1 MSRWKRAVGFAAGKA
16 VLAWARARGVEGR
29 ALSER
34 ERAVLAPI
42 YAQAVDYDAVRLC
55 EAIGGVL
62 NVSRRAY
69 VIEQRIF
76 VPPGFSP
83 LPRAVLVHEICH
95 VWQYQHGG
103 HAYIADSIQAQLVGE
118 GYDLSRALAAG
129 RRWRQLNCE
138 QQATLL
144 EEAFL
149 QGCFGG
155 LPFVFRGADYTPVL
169 EDALAALRR
178 GEGASFR

>member
-1 MSRWKRAVGFAAGKA
+1 MSRWKRALGFAAGKA
-16 VLAWARARGVEGR
+16 VLAWARAQGVEGR
-29 ALSER
+29 PLSER

-42 YAQAVDYDAVRLC
+42 YAGAVDYDAVRLC
-55 EAIGGVL
+55 ERIGGVL
-62 NVSRRAY
+62 NVSRRAF

-83 LPRAVLVHEICH
+83 LPRAVLVHEVCH
-95 VWQYQHGG
+95 VWQFQHGG
-103 HAYIADSIQAQLVGE
+103 HAYLADSLHAQLVGE
-118 GYDLSRALAAG
+118 GYELARALAAG
-129 RRWRQLNCE
+129 CPWPRLNCE

-149 QGCFGG
+149 QGCFEGR
-155 LPFVFRGADYTPVL
+155 PFVFRGADYTRL
-169 EDALAALRR
+169 FEDAVAALRR

>member
-16 VLAWARARGVEGR
+16 VLAWARVQGVAGR
-29 ALSER
+29 PLSDR
-34 ERAVLAPI
+34 ERAVLEPI
-42 YAQAVDYDAVRLC
+42 YAGAVDYDAVRLC
-55 EAIGGVL
+55 ESIGGVL

-83 LPRAVLVHEICH
+83 LPRAVLIHEVCH

-103 HAYIADSIQAQLVGE
+103 HAYIADSLQAQLIGE
-118 GYDLSRALAAG
+118 GYDLARALSAG
-129 RRWRQLNCE
+129 RRWPQLNCE

-144 EEAFL
+144 EEGFL
-149 QGCFGG
+149 QGSFGG
-155 LPFVFRGADYTPVL
+155 QPFVFRGVDYTPVF
-169 EDALAALRR
+169 EDAVSALRR